1 MVGFLVASVQASKLL
16 LSLLDTIITVKIC
29 LNETEYIGSVKDVF
43 YFNFLMILVK
53 HRDYLQKVDSDITLC
68 CEAYQI
74 LKWPLFDL
82 ENGLT
87 PKAFIET
94 VEEDENTSLLVS
106 INLENSVCQI
116 LSNKSSEEKNY
127 QNRKRV
133 IDGNRKR
140 DNWMHN

>member
-1 MVGFLVASVQASKLL
+1 
-16 LSLLDTIITVKIC
+16 
-29 LNETEYIGSVKDVF
+29 
-43 YFNFLMILVK
+43 MILVK

>member
-16 LSLLDTIITVKIC
+16 LSLLDAIITVKIC
-29 LNETEYIGSVKDVF
+29 LNETEYVGSVKDVF